1 MKNPLVSICIPT
13 YNGEKFLKEALN
25 SIHLQSY
32 KNIEVI
38 ISDDYSTDNTLHICE
53 NFKEQASFPVSIYSH
68 KPSNIGANWDN
79 SIKYANGEYIKFLFQ
94 DDILKHDCIEVMVD
108 YLLRNNLEIIFSK
121 REIIDEEGELS
132 NSDFLI
138 RFGDLQ
144 QGIGLFIDDLHIFRK
159 KDLYRL
165 GSIRKNKL
173 QYNFLGEPVA
183 SMFSKKLYNEIGGF
197 ESPLKQFLDLEY
209 WLKVLKKYPIG
220 ITSKQLIQFR
230 IHSQQAS
237 VINYQNKVN
246 EVKYI
251 ENLIYK
257 NFYFYLSNSVKKQ
270 HIKSLIKKLFQ

>member
-79 SIKYANGEYIKFLFQ
+79 SIKYANGKYIKFLFQ
-94 DDILKHDCIEVMVD
+94 DDILKKDCVEVMVD
-108 YLLRNNLEIIFSK
+108 YLLKNDLEIIFSK
-121 REIIDEEGELS
+121 REIIDEDGKLS

-257 NFYFYLSNSVKKQ
+257 NYYFYLSNSVKKQ
-270 HIKSLIKKLFQ
+270 HIKSIKKKLF